1 MFFNGVI
8 ISRQMKNGLME
19 GQLNVYN
26 NTVASNLPFPFK
38 QVIKPSAKTQ
48 NKATDLFLTRPLFS
62 IGN

>member
-1 MFFNGVI
+1 
-8 ISRQMKNGLME
+8 ME